1 VISRPV
7 HLVADVLDEQLVDA
21 THRNAG
27 RVDGVIAAVRA
38 GHPPRV
44 VAIEVGAVTLAARV
58 SRHLAA
64 WVARVDRRLTG
75 RRAPVRIPW
84 DALRYRDR
92 YLQFDADV
100 DATPINALE
109 QWLRVR
115 VIDRGRR

>member
-1 VISRPV
+1 MMDRPE

-27 RVDGVIAAVRA
+27 RVDGVIAVVRSGHAPRIIAV
-38 GHPPRV
+38 
-44 VAIEVGAVTLAARV
+44 EVGAVTLAARV
-58 SRHLAA
+58 SRRLAA
-64 WVARVDRRLTG
+64 WIARVDRRLTG
-75 RRAPVRIPW
+75 RQGPVRIPW

-109 QWLRVR
+109 QWLRVH
-115 VIDRGRR
+115 IIERGRG

>member
-1 VISRPV
+1 MIGHPE

-27 RVDGVIAAVRA
+27 RVDGVIVAVRP
-38 GHPPRV
+38 GHPPRI
-44 VAIEVGAVTLAARV
+44 VAIEAGAVTLAARV
-58 SRHLAA
+58 NRRLAA
-64 WVARVDRRLTG
+64 WIGRIDRRLTG
-75 RRAPVRIPW
+75 RSGPVRIPW

-109 QWLRVR
+109 HWLRIH
-115 VIDRGRR
+115 VIDRGRS